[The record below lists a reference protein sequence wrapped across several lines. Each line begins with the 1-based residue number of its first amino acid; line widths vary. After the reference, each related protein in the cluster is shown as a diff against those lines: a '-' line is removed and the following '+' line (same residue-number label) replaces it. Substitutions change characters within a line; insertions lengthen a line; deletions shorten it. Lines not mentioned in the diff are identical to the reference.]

1 MRLDLGKRGNRYR
14 LIGNCGGV
22 RLRLSLGTP
31 SYEQAI
37 KLKSRIATALVEGTN
52 HAEWP
57 ELAKLL
63 PPASFQSLAALV
75 GYEERPKQVEPT
87 WENLLAR
94 YDAACARRIAR
105 NEMRPSSKRRFDFG
119 LREFSLFVSE
129 RGISKLK
136 HIKSP
141 VIEDWKEWRRH
152 RIRKNRKDSNGASLA
167 GDIAAVHQAF
177 QYGMGL
183 EGEGLEGDWV
193 VKNPV
198 RTEGRKGGSPNPYSQ
213 SELKS
218 LFEHAG
224 EHRFTLLVLLHTGLR
239 AGDAVKL
246 RWEQVNFAGGFIDL
260 QTQKRSTQAWIPLS
274 PELLFALQS
283 EWQRRK
289 ALPGETVLL
298 NRWHRTMSSARYLQD
313 RVVKMIGERAGV
325 KTPKTHRFR
334 HTFISKK
341 VAGGATFEDVAKMVG
356 DKATTVEDYYAK
368 FSPAWKNRLKQYADS
383 DFIPTQVDGTIR
395 AHSPTQEGVTH

>member
-37 KLKSRIATALVEGTN
+37 KLKSRIATALVEGTD

-75 GYEERPKQVEPT
+75 GYEEKPRQIEPT
-87 WENLLAR
+87 WEMLLGLYNANT
-94 YDAACARRIAR
+94 DQRIAR
-105 NEMRPSSKRRFDFG
+105 NEMRASSKKRNDIS
-119 LREFSLFVSE
+119 LREFSVFLSE
-129 RGISKLK
+129 QGLTKLRE
-136 HIKSP
+136 IKSP
-141 VIEDWKEWRRH
+141 VIEEWKAWRIK
-152 RIRKNRKDSNGASLA
+152 RINQTKQARNGAGLI
-167 GDIAAVHQAF
+167 GDIEAVHRVF
-177 QYGMGL
+177 QFGMRL
-183 EGEGLEGDWV
+183 ESDWV
-193 VKNPV
+193 IKNPV
-198 RTEGRKGGSPNPYSQ
+198 RTVRRKRGEPNPYTEE
-213 SELKS
+213 ELQAM
-218 LFEHAG
+218 FENAG

-239 AGDAVKL
+239 AGDTVKL
-246 RWEQVNFAGGFIDL
+246 RWEQVNFGGGFIDL
-260 QTQKRSTQAWIPLS
+260 QTEKCSTQAWIPLS

-298 NRWHRTMSSARYLQD
+298 NQWHRPMAAGKYLQD
-313 RVVKMIGERAGV
+313 RVVKMIGGRAGV
-325 KTPKTHRFR
+325 SGAKAHRFR

-341 VAGGATFEDVAKMVG
+341 VASGASYADVGRMVG
-356 DKATTVEDYYAK
+356 DSAATIEKYYAK
-368 FSPAWKNRLKQYADS
+368 FSGAWKNRLKQFADA
-383 DFIPTQVDGTIR
+383 DFIPPVAGTIR
-395 AHSPTQEGVTH
+395 AQLPTQKGVTH

>member
-37 KLKSRIATALVEGTN
+37 KLKSRIATALVEGTD
-52 HAEWP
+52 HGEWP
-57 ELAKLL
+57 ELEKLL
-63 PPASFQSLAALV
+63 PPASFQSLAALA
-75 GYEERPKQVEPT
+75 GYEQKPKQVEPT
-87 WENLLAR
+87 WENLLAL
-94 YDAACARRIAR
+94 YDADCARRIAR
-105 NEMRPSSKRRFDFG
+105 NNMKASSKRRFDFS
-119 LREFSLFVSE
+119 LREFSLFLSE

-136 HIKSP
+136 HIKSA
-141 VIEDWKEWRRH
+141 VIEDWKEWRRD
-152 RIRKNRKDSNGASLA
+152 RIKKNRKDSNGSSLA
-167 GDIAAVHQAF
+167 SDISAVHLTF
-177 QYGMGL
+177 QYGMRL

-193 VKNPV
+193 LKNPV
-198 RTEGRKGGSPNPYSQ
+198 RTEGRKPGQPNPYGEA
-213 SELKS
+213 ELKA

-246 RWEQVNFAGGFIDL
+246 RWEQVNFSGGFIDL

-274 PELLFALQS
+274 PELLFALES
-283 EWQRRK
+283 ESQRRK

-298 NRWHRTMSSARYLQD
+298 NQSHRPMGDGKYLQT
-313 RVVKMIGERAGV
+313 RVVKMIGGRAGV
-325 KTPKTHRFR
+325 GKPKAHRFR

-341 VAGGATFEDVAKMVG
+341 VASGASYADVGRMVG
-356 DKATTVEDYYAK
+356 DSAATIEKYYAK
-368 FSPAWKNRLKQYADS
+368 FSPAWEKRLKQFADA
-383 DFIPTQVDGTIR
+383 DFIPVAGTIR
-395 AHSPTQEGVTH
+395 AQSPTQEDVTH